1 MKPPAVSEYTRF
13 VTDQSPTTDLL
24 QQLIRSFCTPYPPDA
39 RAIFP
44 GQISSK
50 MRTKLEE
57 KERKYN
63 LQVEK
68 DCETLIKH
76 IQSQWPCPTPS
87 TTELASDL
95 LVDIFSAIE
104 HIQPE
109 WLRLYEN
116 LQLSHYLSQVKVL
129 DCSQR

>member
-1 MKPPAVSEYTRF
+1 
-13 VTDQSPTTDLL
+13 
-24 QQLIRSFCTPYPPDA
+24 
-39 RAIFP
+39 
-44 GQISSK
+44 